1 MAFRE
6 RSYSRGADER
16 QLKPTTRIN
25 DETWERFKPL
35 LCGLYKKYTLNI
47 VMDIMEKKFGIVQSK
62 RQYGYRFEKWG
73 VKKYNAS
80 DKKTTLISLSPGAFN
95 ESTDFGDIGFDQ
107 ESHAFD
113 QHMLWDLGDGNT
125 LIPTAGTDDMDFDE
139 PSDDAELLIQYP
151 WSTGSIEEASKL
163 AADFCAAM
171 LDDSNASN
179 LYSYLHQ
186 SVANSSQSYPETRE
200 FLAVSCARVSGKPDY
215 ASSAKELLARE
226 WPHALTTGNSDSPFL
241 LSMLKA
247 YVGSHKEDT
256 DRSNFIHQVT
266 QNVEQ
271 LLTSDRSLPDMT
283 HKYSSIDLVT
293 FFFLNYAFEIY
304 DDCFDQANPP
314 DFMTEH
320 LLHEF
325 IKKQPFIRTLRLNR
339 LSPLRRCV
347 EWCEEQLRLNHP
359 VALQDSP
366 VKPSANMHSWWRN
379 IRVFCTLW
387 GVMVQLVRA
396 NCAPDW
402 YNQCESAFGI
412 TPSELLVTLSWM
424 ICDETTTADDVV
436 NEGGLLE
443 HAADGASKLLDFD
456 EPKLWIAFLY
466 KFAWMNELVN
476 PGEDEKSFE
485 TLVQNQLRQHVS
497 EILRIQLPHPPGSQ
511 PDSQPDSVT
520 EMDFYNLPQQE
531 FPDFGGDSRMNNFYN

>member
-1 MAFRE
+1 MEFRE
-6 RSYSRGADER
+6 RSYSRGADDK
-16 QLKPTTRIN
+16 QLKPTTRMN

-35 LCGLYKKYTLNI
+35 LCGLYKQYTLNV
-47 VMDIMEKKFGIVQSK
+47 VMEYMEKKYKIVQSK

-80 DKKTTLISLSPGAFN
+80 DKKTTPISISAGAFD
-95 ESTDFGDIGFDQ
+95 ESIDFGDFDFDQ
-107 ESHAFD
+107 ESLTFD
-113 QHMLWDLGDGNT
+113 QHT
-125 LIPTAGTDDMDFDE
+125 LLDPRDEDTLMATGSDDMDFDE
-139 PSDDAELLIQYP
+139 PSDCAEIIIQYP
-151 WSTGSIEEASKL
+151 WSTGSNEEANKL

-171 LDDSNASN
+171 LDDSNASD

-186 SVANSSQSYPETRE
+186 YVANSDQSYPETKE
-200 FLAVSCARVSGKPDY
+200 FLAVSCARVAGKPDN
-215 ASSAKELLARE
+215 AGSAKQLLARE

-241 LSMLKA
+241 LSMLKV
-247 YVGSHKEDT
+247 YVGSHKEDA
-256 DRSNFIHQVT
+256 DRSNFIRQVT
-266 QNVEQ
+266 QNIEQ
-271 LLTSDRSLPDMT
+271 LLTSDRSLPKMT

-314 DFMTEH
+314 DFVTEH
-320 LLHEF
+320 LLHDF
-325 IKKQPFIRTLRLNR
+325 IKKQPFIKTLSLNR
-339 LSPLRRCV
+339 PSPLRHCV

-359 VALQDSP
+359 VALQDCP
-366 VKPSANMHSWWRN
+366 VEPSANMRSWWHN

-396 NCAPDW
+396 NCAPRW

-424 ICDETTTADDVV
+424 ICDETVTVGDVDT
-436 NEGGLLE
+436 EGELLGN
-443 HAADGASKLLDFD
+443 AAGGASKLLDFD

-485 TLVQNQLRQHVS
+485 ILVQNQLRQHVS

-511 PDSQPDSVT
+511 PDSVT
-520 EMDFYNLPQQE
+520 EMDFYNLPHQG
-531 FPDFGGDSRMNNFYN
+531 FADFGVDCRMNDFYN

>member
-1 MAFRE
+1 MEFRE
-6 RSYSRGADER
+6 RSYSRGADDK
-16 QLKPTTRIN
+16 LKPTTRIN
-25 DETWERFKPL
+25 DETWEKFKPL

-47 VMDIMEKKFGIVQSK
+47 VMDTMEKKYGIVQSK

-80 DKKTTLISLSPGAFN
+80 DKKTTLISTGAFN
-95 ESTDFGDIGFDQ
+95 ESIDFGDIDFDQ
-107 ESHAFD
+107 ESNAFD
-113 QHMLWDLGDGNT
+113 QHTMLDLRDGDT
-125 LIPTAGTDDMDFDE
+125 LMATAGSDDMDFDE
-139 PSDDAELLIQYP
+139 PSDCPEPLIKYP
-151 WSTGSIEEASKL
+151 WSTGSAEETNKL

-186 SVANSSQSYPETRE
+186 SVANSDQSYSETRE
-200 FLAVSCARVSGKPDY
+200 FLAVSCARVAGKPDN
-215 ASSAKELLARE
+215 ANNAKELLARE

-256 DRSNFIHQVT
+256 DRSTFVHQIT

-271 LLTSDRSLPDMT
+271 LLTADRSLPDMT

-293 FFFLNYAFEIY
+293 FFFLNYAFDIY

-325 IKKQPFIRTLRLNR
+325 IKKQPFIKTLRLNR
-339 LSPLRRCV
+339 PSPLRRCV
-347 EWCEEQLRLNHP
+347 EWCEKQLRLNHP

-366 VKPSANMHSWWRN
+366 VKPSANMSSWWHN

-402 YNQCESAFGI
+402 YDQCESAFGI

-424 ICDETTTADDVV
+424 ICETTAADGVV
-436 NEGGLLE
+436 KEAKLLE
-443 HAADGASKLLDFD
+443 SVADGASKLLDFD
-456 EPKLWIAFLY
+456 EPKLWITFLY

-497 EILRIQLPHPPGSQ
+497 EVLRIQLPYPPGSQ
-511 PDSQPDSVT
+511 PDSVA
-520 EMDFYNLPQQE
+520 EMDFYSLPHQE
-531 FPDFGGDSRMNNFYN
+531 FADFGVDSRMNNFYN